1 MNDARPE
8 QILVVDDTPEN
19 LRLLSS
25 MLKARG
31 FQVRPVTGGKA
42 ALRAAA
48 AEPPDLVLLDVN
60 MPEMDGFAV
69 CKAFQD
75 DAILKDVPVLFISAL
90 SDSESKLK
98 AFQTGGLDYV
108 TKPFQIDEV
117 LARVKTHLR
126 LRQLQR
132 EAEAHARELEQ
143 RVAEQVREISDS
155 QVAAIVALAKL
166 AESRD
171 DDTGH
176 HIERVQDYCRALA
189 LSLSGASVRE
199 GENIEERFVEEIFHA
214 SALHDIGKVG
224 IPDSVL
230 LKPGKL
236 TNEEFDLMKTHTVIG
251 SDTLER
257 ARKQYP
263 RNSFINMGITIA
275 RSHHERWDGRGYPDR
290 LEGERIPLAARIMS
304 IADVYDALRS
314 KRPYKEPF
322 SHEKSKEIIVSGRG
336 TQFDPAMVD
345 TFLEIEEQFQSIRDG
360 AEG

>member
-1 MNDARPE
+1 MSNGKPE

-19 LRLLSS
+19 LRLLSE

-42 ALRAAA
+42 ALRAAV
-48 AEPPDLVLLDVN
+48 AEAPDLVLLDVT
-60 MPEMDGFAV
+60 MPEMDGFEV
-69 CKAFQD
+69 CRAFQND
-75 DAILKDVPVLFISAL
+75 SALKDIPILFISAL
-90 SDSESKLK
+90 SDSDSKLK
-98 AFQTGGLDYV
+98 AFQAGGVDYV

-117 LARVKTHLR
+117 QARVKTHLR

-132 EAEAHARELEQ
+132 EAEAHTRELEQ
-143 RVAEQVREISDS
+143 RVDDQVREISDS

-189 LSLSGASVRE
+189 ESLFHTKALDGAVSAV
-199 GENIEERFVEEIFHA
+199 FVEEIFHS

-236 TNEEFDLMKTHTVIG
+236 TAEEFELMKTHSVIG
-251 SDTLER
+251 ADTLER

-263 RNSFINMGITIA
+263 RNSFINMGISIA
-275 RSHHERWDGRGYPDR
+275 RSHHERWDGNGYPDR
-290 LEGERIPLAARIMS
+290 LAGEAIPLPARIMS

-314 KRPYKEPF
+314 RRPYKEPF
-322 SHEKSKEIIVSGRG
+322 THEKSRDIIVSGKG
-336 TQFDPAMVD
+336 TQFDPSMVEA
-345 TFLEIEEQFQSIRDG
+345 FLAIEEQFRGIRDRVS
-360 AEG
+360 E